1 MKTSFSAL
9 NTFQSCPLKYKF
21 QVIDKIS
28 TPKSPEAVFGT
39 LIHSTLQFIHSGG
52 FLPPTEQEAL
62 QFFATKWNPDV
73 FEQELQE
80 RTAFAQ
86 GVRIIQQYFRKND
99 PAKIQIVDL
108 ESRFSIEIDDKER
121 DEKHFVSGFIDRI
134 DKTEDGYEII
144 DYKTSKKLPPQEMID
159 NNLQLSIYLIAFLK
173 RYPNFK
179 EIEKVKLSLFFVHH
193 GEKLTTTKTK
203 EQLQTVK
210 DELVEVI
217 HQIEES
223 DFPATLTPLCSW
235 CGYQKICPMWKHK
248 FKKAVLATDQEKK
261 EIIEQYISAQEI
273 AKSERKKAT
282 ELQERILEIMDAE
295 KAERLFS
302 EGKIISKVCRKTFGY
317 NEKQLKEILERE
329 KLWSEVVKL
338 NQTQLKKV
346 VEALP
351 SSIKKEID
359 QTKELKKESFSLSV
373 KKGEE

>member
-21 QVIDKIS
+21 QVTDKIS

-86 GVRIIQQYFRKND
+86 GVRIIQQYFHKND

-108 ESRFSIEIDDKER
+108 ESRFSIELDDKER
-121 DEKHFVSGFIDRI
+121 EEKHFVSGFIDRI

-144 DYKTSKKLPPQEMID
+144 DYKTSKKLPPQELVD
-159 NNLQLSIYLIAFLK
+159 NNLQLSIYLLAFLK
-173 RYPNFK
+173 RYPNFT

-203 EQLQTVK
+203 KDLETVK
-210 DELVEVI
+210 EELVEVI
-217 HQIEES
+217 HQVEES
-223 DFPATLTPLCSW
+223 DFPAIVSPLCAW
-235 CGYQKICPMWKHK
+235 CGYQKVCPMWKHK
-248 FKKAVLATDQEKK
+248 FKKVVATTDEEKNETIK
-261 EIIEQYISAQEI
+261 EYILAQEN
-273 AKSERKKAT
+273 AKNERKRAA
-282 ELQERILEIMDAE
+282 ELQEKILEIMEAE

-302 EGKIISKVCRKTFGY
+302 EGKIVSKTCRQTFGY
-317 NEKQLKEILERE
+317 DEKRLQEILERE
-329 KLWSEVVKL
+329 RLWNEVVKL

-346 VEALP
+346 VASLP
-351 SSIKKEID
+351 SSTKKEIE
-359 QTKELKKESFSLSV
+359 KIRELKKESFGLSI

>member
-73 FEQELQE
+73 FTEELQE

-86 GVRIIQQYFRKND
+86 GVRIIQQYFHKYD
-99 PAKIQIVDL
+99 PSKIQIVDL
-108 ESRFSIEIDDKER
+108 ESRFSIELDDKEG

-144 DYKTSKKLPPQEMID
+144 DYKTSKKLPPQEFVD
-159 NNLQLSIYLIAFLK
+159 NNLQLAIYLLAFLK
-173 RYPNFK
+173 RYPNFN
-179 EIEKVKLSLFFVHH
+179 EINKVKLSLFFVHH

-203 EQLQTVK
+203 EQLQMVK
-210 DELVEVI
+210 DELLEVI
-217 HQIEES
+217 HQVEES
-223 DFPATLTPLCSW
+223 DFPAVVTPLCAW

-248 FKKAVLATDQEKK
+248 FKKVVLTTDEEKRDAIK
-261 EIIEQYISAQEI
+261 QYINAQEN
-273 AKSERKKAT
+273 AKNERKKAG
-282 ELQERILEIMDAE
+282 ELQERILEIMEAE

-302 EGKIISKVCRKTFGY
+302 DGKIVSRTCRQTFGY
-317 NEKQLKEILERE
+317 DEKRLQEILERE
-329 KLWSEVVKL
+329 KLWDEVVKL

-351 SSIKKEID
+351 SSTKKEVE
-359 QTKELKKESFSLSV
+359 QTRELKKETFGLSI